1 MASEKYKGI
10 IIESKDYKEKDKLVS
25 IYTPEKGLVKAVFRG
40 VRGEKAKMRASKDVF
55 TFGDFFIENTKGN
68 NIVFQVDIIEGFYA
82 IREDLDKYYEACS
95 IVDVLKKV
103 ATEQPDPKLFIEVIK
118 ALKYLCFG
126 QIKKNY
132 VLCKYLLDIF
142 SGAGYPMNFNKC
154 SSCGSK
160 ITGKKFFNYDI
171 GEILCGNCRTY
182 MAEEIEQPVVTV
194 LKILSSLDYDK
205 LETVKF
211 GEETLKT
218 ALKVLLK
225 NFQYR
230 FGKEIF
236 AVV

>member
-25 IYTPEKGLVKAVFRG
+25 IYTLEKGLVRAVFRG

-68 NIVFQVDIIEGFYA
+68 NIVSQVDIIEGFYA

-126 QIKKNY
+126 QIKRNY

-142 SGAGYPMNFNKC
+142 SGAGYPMNFTRC
-154 SSCGSK
+154 SSCGAQ

-182 MAEEIEQPVVTV
+182 TAEEIEQPVVSF
-194 LKILSSLDYDK
+194 LKILSGTDYDK

-211 GEETLKT
+211 GDETIKS

>member
-10 IIESKDYKEKDKLVS
+10 IIESKDYKEKDKLAT
-25 IYTPEKGLVKAVFRG
+25 IYTLEKGLVRAVFRG
-40 VRGEKAKMRASKDVF
+40 ARGEKAKMKAMKDVF

-68 NIVFQVDIIEGFYA
+68 NIVSQVDIIEGFYA

-103 ATEQPDPKLFIEVIK
+103 ATEQSDPNLFIEVIK

-126 QIKKNY
+126 QIKRNY

-142 SGAGYPMNFNKC
+142 NGAGYPMNFEKC
-154 SSCGSK
+154 SSCGSR
-160 ITGKKFFNYDI
+160 ITGKKFFNYDV

-182 MAEEIEQPVVTV
+182 TSEEIDQPVVTV
-194 LKILSSLDYDK
+194 LKILNNTDYEKLD
-205 LETVKF
+205 TVKF
-211 GEETLKT
+211 GEDVQKS

-225 NFQYR
+225 NFQFR

-236 AVV
+236 AVI